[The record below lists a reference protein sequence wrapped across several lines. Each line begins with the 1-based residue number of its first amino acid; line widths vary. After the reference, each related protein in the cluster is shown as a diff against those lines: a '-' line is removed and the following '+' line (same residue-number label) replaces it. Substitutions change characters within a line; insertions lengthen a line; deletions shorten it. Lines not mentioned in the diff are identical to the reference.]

1 MLSSYPPFSSNILF
15 LSLSHILSL
24 SLSPFPLF
32 SITIRLS
39 LLSPLSSS
47 SIYRPSFPFH
57 STPLLNSPLPNFHY
71 SFHSSFN
78 LTYRMKFGKSLNNQI
93 EETLPEWKD
102 KFLSYKDLKK
112 RLKLI
117 ERPAKRARV
126 ADLGSASATAA
137 GAGVSAMTSE
147 EIEFMRLLEAEL
159 DKFNSFFVEKEEEYI
174 IRQKEL
180 QDRVRKVA
188 GKGPKEELMKV
199 RKEIVDFHGEMV
211 LLENYSALNYTGLV
225 KILKKYDKRTGA
237 LIRLPFIQK
246 VLQQPFFTTDLLF
259 KLVKQS
265 EAMLDSLLPTND
277 PSISN
282 GSNGSDP
289 KSVPGPSSNGN
300 GSLGEIESMESSY
313 MKSTVAALR
322 ALKEIR
328 SGSSTVSVFSLPPL
342 HAS

>member
-1 MLSSYPPFSSNILF
+1 
-15 LSLSHILSL
+15 
-24 SLSPFPLF
+24 
-32 SITIRLS
+32 
-39 LLSPLSSS
+39 
-47 SIYRPSFPFH
+47 
-57 STPLLNSPLPNFHY
+57 
-71 SFHSSFN
+71 
-78 LTYRMKFGKSLNNQI
+78 MKFGKSLSNQI
-93 EETLPEWKD
+93 EETLPEWRD

-126 ADLGSASATAA
+126 ADEGSATSPAA
-137 GAGVSAMTSE
+137 VDGEGVSAFMTSE
-147 EIEFMRLLEAEL
+147 EIDFMRLLEDEL

-180 QDRVRKVA
+180 QDRVRRVV
-188 GKGPKEELMKV
+188 GKESKEELMKV

-246 VLQQPFFTTDLLF
+246 VLQQPFFTTDLLY
-259 KLVKQS
+259 KLVKEC
-265 EAMLDSLLPTND
+265 EAMLDRLFPTNE
-277 PSISN
+277 PSVSGEN
-282 GSNGSDP
+282 GSTHPTPDP
-289 KSVPGPSSNGN
+289 KSTSIPPSPSMSNGA
-300 GSLGEIESMESSY
+300 GGIPGLEEIENMESMY

-328 SGSSTVSVFSLPPL
+328 SKSSTVSVFSLPPL
-342 HAS
+342 QSNVLEESWTKVPVIEQTAK